1 MRSPNTDR
9 AHSRRFR
16 RDRGAMLLA
25 VLFMMA
31 IMVITALAVAPAIIQ
46 QAKRDREEEMIHRGT
61 EYARAIKKYYKK
73 FGRYPANLEQL
84 EDTNKIRFI
93 RRRYKDPLAKD
104 GQWKLLHY
112 GDVQS
117 LVGGAGFVAPG
128 ANGLPGQLQGL
139 NQPGRGPGG
148 IATTQGGFGSNTSPA
163 GAQLSAQQQSQFLN
177 NAAAA
182 GAATSLGAAQSQS
195 QSSGGSLLGSS
206 SDASSGGG
214 GDNQQQS
221 AGGGAG
227 QTSGQGATGQGSAG
241 QTGSNNT
248 IFGNTG
254 VGGQTFGGGAIVG
267 VASKSK
273 DPTIRIF
280 NKKKTYDEWQFIYA
294 PMLDFQNTLLR
305 GPFNGQT
312 AQSGQFG
319 TPANQL
325 NKSGTGQTTGS
336 PLQQNQQN
344 NQQNQQLT
352 PGSQFPPDQTQPQ
365 PQ

>member
-1 MRSPNTDR
+1 
-9 AHSRRFR
+9 
-16 RDRGAMLLA
+16 
-25 VLFMMA
+25 MMA
-31 IMVITALAVAPAIIQ
+31 VMVITALAVAPAFIQ

-84 EDTNKIRFI
+84 EDSNKIRFL
-93 RRRYKDPLAKD
+93 RRRFKDPLAKD
-104 GQWKLLHY
+104 GQWRLLRY
-112 GDVQS
+112 GDIQS
-117 LVGGAGFVAPG
+117 IVGGAGFLAPG
-128 ANGLPGQLQGL
+128 AGGLPGQVQGL
-139 NQPGRGPGG
+139 NQPGLGPAGT
-148 IATTQGGFGSNTSPA
+148 ATTQGAFGANTSLA
-163 GAQLSAQQQSQFLN
+163 GAQLSALQQSQFMN

-182 GAATSLGAAQSQS
+182 GAAAAAAGAGQSQS
-195 QSSGGSLLGSS
+195 QSSGGNLLSSGSDSS
-206 SDASSGGG
+206 SGSGN
-214 GDNQQQS
+214 NQQQA
-221 AGGGAG
+221 AGGGSG
-227 QTSGQGATGQGSAG
+227 QPSGQGNTGQGTSG

-248 IFGNTG
+248 IFGNSG

-305 GPFNGQT
+305 GPYNGQT

-325 NKSGTGQTTGS
+325 NKSGTGQPTGI
-336 PLQQNQQN
+336 PVQQNQPNNQQ

-352 PGSQFPPDQTQPQ
+352 PGGQYPPEQTQPQ
-365 PQ
+365 